1 MTNPLAAPRSLARLS
16 ALISL
21 GALSLA
27 LSAPAEAVSAPAAP
41 CRAVVSRGVIPSW
54 ARAGFSEARP
64 RSAQVLGR
72 AGRID
77 AILFADPLRSPPSAH
92 VNNKILWVSRLPV
105 GVSSTLRI
113 TAQRMVGTRSVGAP
127 VGRVV
132 AGGPGPSIIDLPA
145 PGCWRLSL
153 HWSGHTD
160 SVDLGYRRI
169 S

>member
-1 MTNPLAAPRSLARLS
+1 MTNSCAARRSIARLAALTA
-16 ALISL
+16 L
-21 GALSLA
+21 GAVSLA
-27 LSAPAEAVSAPAAP
+27 LTSPAGAASKPATP
-41 CRAVVSRGVIPSW
+41 CRALVSHGVIPTW
-54 ARAGFSEARP
+54 ARAGFSDAQP

-77 AILFADPLRSPPSAH
+77 AILFANPLLSPPSTH

-105 GVSSTLRI
+105 GDRATLWI
-113 TAQRMVGTRSVGAP
+113 AAQRMVGARRVGRP

-153 HWSGHTD
+153 RWSGHSD
-160 SVDLGYRRI
+160 SLDLGYQRL

>member
-1 MTNPLAAPRSLARLS
+1 MIITSRTT
-16 ALISL
+16 ALVAL

-27 LSAPAEAVSAPAAP
+27 LSGPAEAASRPATP
-41 CRAVVSRGVIPSW
+41 CRAVVSHGVIPAW
-54 ARAGFSEARP
+54 ARSGFSEAKP

-77 AILFADPLRSPPSAH
+77 AILFADPLLSPPSTH

-105 GVSSTLRI
+105 GTTATLRI
-113 TAQRMVGTRSVGAP
+113 AAQRMVGTQRVGSP

-132 AGGPGPSIIDLPA
+132 AGGPGPSIINLPA

-153 HWSGHTD
+153 RWSGHTD
-160 SVDLGYRRI
+160 SVDLRYTPLP
-169 S
+169 